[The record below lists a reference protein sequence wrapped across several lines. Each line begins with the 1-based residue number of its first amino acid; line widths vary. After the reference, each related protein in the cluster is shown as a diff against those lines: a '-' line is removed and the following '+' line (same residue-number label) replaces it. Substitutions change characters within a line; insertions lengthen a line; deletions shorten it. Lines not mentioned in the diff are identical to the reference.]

1 MQFSGGSKRRNK
13 QLNNKINDGSNCQ
26 RIQLYKLPPT
36 DTISLYEFEDFAV
49 ERLKVLKAVE
59 TAGEKY
65 MKTSDEYETFMR
77 DQLRNTRFSK
87 LTKSDREAEDDE
99 LRRMDHISHF
109 ILRLAYCRSEELRRW
124 FLTQEMDLFRFRF
137 KLTSDEHKK
146 EFLKENNLNYESISS
161 EEKTKYQE
169 QLAVVSNKAASSVE
183 TIEYFKVHFTEV
195 LDLVQKRKVYL
206 HKGKAFV
213 PYTEMISLLIGVYRA
228 HLSQALAITARAL
241 PHLEEDERLLPML
254 CGLSKR
260 YIGSD
265 YNLKKTSVGQV
276 TADMIEMLSKKSFPL
291 CMSHLHTSMRQ
302 NHHLRHG
309 GRQQYGL
316 FLKGIGLSLEEAIKF
331 WRSEFTK
338 LIDVDKFDKQYLYNI
353 RHNYGKEGKRADYT
367 PYSCMKIIM
376 SNAPGP
382 GDAHGCPF
390 KHTDMDLLKQKL
402 KNMAVGDS
410 YLEKIMSEVKAGRYN
425 VACTRYFE
433 AAHKLPVEYQA
444 QAFSHPNQYFEESQ
458 RTLNGENKTLS
469 IGTPKT
475 PRSQGSSQQSQ
486 GTPKSQQSQGTPKS
500 QQVSSQS
507 TSQNNGHEDMMD
519 DDFDITEAEMSM
531 QADR

>member
-1 MQFSGGSKRRNK
+1 MEFAGTTKRKNK
-13 QLNNKINDGSNCQ
+13 QVKGKTSDKAYNQKL
-26 RIQLYKLPPT
+26 QLYKIPPT

-65 MKTSDEYETFMR
+65 VKTSADYETFMR
-77 DQLRNTRFSK
+77 EQLRNTKFSK
-87 LTKSDREAEDDE
+87 LAKGDRKDEDGD
-99 LRRMDHISHF
+99 LRRVDHISHF

-124 FLTQEMDLFRFRF
+124 FLQQELDLFRFRF

-161 EEKTKYQE
+161 EEKNRLQE
-169 QLAVVSNKAASSVE
+169 QLAVVSNIAASSVE

-213 PYTEMISLLIGVYRA
+213 PYTEMISLLLGVYRS

-254 CGLSKR
+254 CSLSKR

-265 YNLKKTSVGQV
+265 YNLKKNSVGQV
-276 TADMIEMLSKKSFPL
+276 TADMIDMLSKKSFPL

-316 FLKGIGLSLEEAIKF
+316 FLKGIGLSLDEAIKF
-331 WRSEFTK
+331 WRSEFTR
-338 LIDVDKFDKQYLYNI
+338 LIDADKFDKQYLYNI

-367 PYSCMKIIM
+367 PYSCMKIIV

-402 KNMAVGDS
+402 KNMSIGDS
-410 YLEKIMSEVKAGRYN
+410 YLDKIMSEVKAGRYN

-444 QAFSHPNQYFEESQ
+444 QAFSHPNQYFDESQ
-458 RTLNGENKTLS
+458 RVLNGDNKTSSL
-469 IGTPKT
+469 GTPKT
-475 PRSQGSSQQSQ
+475 PRTQRVSSQQSQ
-486 GTPKSQQSQGTPKS
+486 GTPKSQPISNSGQSST
-500 QQVSSQS
+500 QS
-507 TSQNNGHEDMMD
+507 NGLDEMD

-531 QADR
+531 HADR